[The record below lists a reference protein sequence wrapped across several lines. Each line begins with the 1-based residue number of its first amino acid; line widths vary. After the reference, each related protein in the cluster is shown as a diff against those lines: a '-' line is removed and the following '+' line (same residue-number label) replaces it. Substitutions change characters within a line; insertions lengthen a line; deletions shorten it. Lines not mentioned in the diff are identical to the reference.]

1 MKVKELKEVEEG
13 GSQSTQSERDG
24 GSPTREIT
32 GGFCANRTQAIPGI
46 HVTTIVEQEEE
57 RHVPGEDALG
67 LAHESESMKGLMPA
81 YA

>member
-1 MKVKELKEVEEG
+1 MKAKDLKEVEEG

-32 GGFCANRTQAIPGI
+32 GGFCANMTQAIPGI

-57 RHVPGEDALG
+57 RHVPGEDNLV
-67 LAHESESMKGLMPA
+67 HESESMKGLMPA

>member
-1 MKVKELKEVEEG
+1 MKRKELKEVEEG
-13 GSQSTQSERDG
+13 GSQNTQSERDA
-24 GSPTREIT
+24 GSPTREIA

-57 RHVPGEDALG
+57 RQLPGEESQV
-67 LAHESESMKGLMPA
+67 HESESMKGLMPA